1 MTAGKAVPP
10 GVARHGPTHGAS
22 GPAWGTDRE
31 IGCMYPTRMD
41 EDKGLRAF
49 ARRHWW
55 ACMSVP
61 MLLCLGAVFAG
72 YLRWNTQ
79 SETNFARHNILI
91 KHSQE
96 EAAFA
101 QQLAIDDQT
110 IIRDRK
116 VFLDVTRKDFAR
128 MAPPTQMAWLLKE
141 YAKFDISRVKV
152 YDGHET
158 RPFTPAPCSVALCF
172 VPIFVEELHDD
183 PIHNTKYIQV
193 GALEDM
199 SRTLIV
205 DAEQFWRLRKLV
217 LRIDAILFADQR
229 EQMNDFEKA
238 MQLRASLDVLR
249 ADAQKIH

>member
-1 MTAGKAVPP
+1 
-10 GVARHGPTHGAS
+10 
-22 GPAWGTDRE
+22 
-31 IGCMYPTRMD
+31 MYPARMD

-61 MLLCLGAVFAG
+61 VLLCLGTVFAF
-72 YLRWNTQ
+72 YLHWDTQ
-79 SETNFARHNILI
+79 SDTNFARHNILI

-96 EAAFA
+96 EAAYA
-101 QQLAIDDQT
+101 QQLAVDNQT

-116 VFLDVTRKDFAR
+116 VFLDFTRKDFAR
-128 MAPPTQMAWLLKE
+128 IAPPAQMTWLLQE
-141 YAKFDISRVKV
+141 YAKFDISRVKE
-152 YDGHET
+152 YDGHEI
-158 RPFTPAPCSVALCF
+158 RPFTPSPCSVALCF

-183 PIHNTKYIQV
+183 PLHNSKYVQV

-205 DAEQFWRLRKLV
+205 DVEQFWRLRKLV
-217 LRIDAILFADQR
+217 LRIDAILFADRR

-238 MQLRASLDVLR
+238 MQLRSSLDVLR

>member
-1 MTAGKAVPP
+1 
-10 GVARHGPTHGAS
+10 
-22 GPAWGTDRE
+22 
-31 IGCMYPTRMD
+31 MYPARMD
-41 EDKGLRAF
+41 EEKGLRAF

-61 MLLCLGAVFAG
+61 VLLCLGTAFAL
-72 YLRWNTQ
+72 YQHWSAR
-79 SETNFARHNILI
+79 SETDFAQHNVLI

-101 QQLAIDDQT
+101 RQLALDDQT

-116 VFLDVTRKDFAR
+116 VFLDFTRADFAR
-128 MAPPTQMAWLLKE
+128 IAPATQMAWLLKE

-152 YDGHET
+152 YDGHEMH
-158 RPFTPAPCSVALCF
+158 PFTPAPCSVALCF

-183 PIHNTKYIQV
+183 PLHNTKYIQV

-205 DAEQFWRLRKLV
+205 DAEQFWRLRKMV
-217 LRIDAILFADQR
+217 LRIDAILFADRR

>member
-1 MTAGKAVPP
+1 
-10 GVARHGPTHGAS
+10 
-22 GPAWGTDRE
+22 
-31 IGCMYPTRMD
+31 MYPTRMD

>member
-1 MTAGKAVPP
+1 
-10 GVARHGPTHGAS
+10 
-22 GPAWGTDRE
+22 
-31 IGCMYPTRMD
+31 MD

-61 MLLCLGAVFAG
+61 VLLCLGTVFAG
-72 YLRWNTQ
+72 YLHWSAR
-79 SETNFARHNILI
+79 SEADFSQHNILI

-96 EAAFA
+96 EAAYA
-101 QQLAIDDQT
+101 QQLALDDQI

-116 VFLDVTRKDFAR
+116 VFLDFTREDFAR
-128 MAPPTQMAWLLKE
+128 IAPPTQMAWLLKE

-152 YDGHET
+152 YDGHEA

-183 PIHNTKYIQV
+183 PLHNSKYIQV

-217 LRIDAILFADQR
+217 LRVDAILFADRR
-229 EQMNDFEKA
+229 EQMSEFEKE
-238 MQLRASLDVLR
+238 MQLRSSLDVLR